1 MLLFIAT
8 DNLYKLSLQTMN
20 ADAFLKQRQPSPT
33 PASPSPPPPPP
44 ASLAFGLR
52 GSTYSSI
59 VNSSCSK

>member
-33 PASPSPPPPPP
+33 PASPSPPPP
-44 ASLAFGLR
+44 ASLAYGLR
-52 GSTYSSI
+52 GGTYSSI